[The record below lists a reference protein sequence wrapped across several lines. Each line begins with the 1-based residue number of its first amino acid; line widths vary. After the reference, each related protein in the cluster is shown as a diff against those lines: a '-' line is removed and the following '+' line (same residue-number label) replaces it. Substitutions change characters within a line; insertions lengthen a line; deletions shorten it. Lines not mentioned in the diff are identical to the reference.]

1 MNKTLFKNEKQADLF
16 KIGLTIFLYLIVFSI
31 FKAGLDFQKLVPIKL
46 LEKPEKNITYT
57 YNLNV
62 NGKLTNIEFNE
73 KKTLDQILDSYF
85 EKNIQFINYY
95 QGMSIGS
102 IYNSKNIY
110 ITIGD
115 NEINFK
121 KLPADVLESETKIKV
136 NY

>member
-62 NGKLTNIEFNE
+62 NGKLRYPSSQQKSTWPLSLSEFSCVR
-73 KKTLDQILDSYF
+73 IF
-85 EKNIQFINYY
+85 R
-95 QGMSIGS
+95 
-102 IYNSKNIY
+102 
-110 ITIGD
+110 
-115 NEINFK
+115 
-121 KLPADVLESETKIKV
+121 TKSLFHIF
-136 NY
+136 NPPFP